1 MPAIQGLFEAHLT
14 VANLKRA
21 MDFYGGVLGLEL
33 ASVVAERRVAF
44 YWLGGRGE
52 SMLGL
57 WEVGAIP
64 QQMSLHVAFAMELG
78 DLLHAAEELQAAKV
92 QPLDFER
99 RPTLEPDVLCWMPAA
114 TLYFRD
120 PDGNLLEFL
129 AMLPDAPQPDL
140 GVVRWSEWQKN
151 KSPSANNTK
160 LRGFSETNY

>member
-1 MPAIQGLFEAHLT
+1 MPPIQGLFEAHLT

-33 ASVVAERRVAF
+33 ASLWRNAEWRFIGWAAEESRCWVV
-44 YWLGGRGE
+44 
-52 SMLGL
+52 

-64 QQMSLHVAFAMELG
+64 QQMSLHVAFAMELR

-129 AMLPDAPQPDL
+129 SMLPDAA
-140 GVVRWSEWQKN
+140 R
-151 KSPSANNTK
+151 A
-160 LRGFSETNY
+160 GFGSGALERMAKEEIAIGK